1 LNKKIKKIEK
11 KYKITLDNY
20 ILVERKKGHLKYYFL
35 LMPLF
40 VISVVLNQLNVEF
53 FNLLTVAIFGL
64 VFLAL
69 PISMIYE
76 VLSNKIIITTK
87 GMFLL
92 DKTDKIINF
101 KYDTVKMVTLVNSVM
116 QINDKNS
123 KVKINTLKFDYD
135 FTTLQT
141 IFEAKGY
148 LTHDDEYLIRPIEIL
163 ITDNNLVLVEL
174 EDVETEVQ
182 KIVGEL
188 YNNYD
193 IVTPGYINYFVFRNS
208 VFNKPT
214 LDGNDLYIKMN
225 KVDVKVDHPE
235 NVSHEAIEVTDV
247 VVLFKNI
254 TEAVLYEK
262 DPNVRGSKNELVSN
276 DLSQIVGSLEN
287 SVVSDSFVIGDN
299 KFQYL
304 FSNKIMMNTFNFTYE
319 EVIVGWNETKGQSW
333 FQKDDVKLY

>member
-1 LNKKIKKIEK
+1 MNKKVKKIEK
-11 KYKITLDNY
+11 KYKIVLDNY
-20 ILVERKKGHLKYYFL
+20 ILVERKKGHLKYYYL

-40 VISVVLNQLNVEF
+40 ILSVILNQLNVEF
-53 FNLLTVAIFGL
+53 FNLLTVAIFAL

-76 VLSNKIIITTK
+76 VMSNKIIITSK

-92 DKTDKIINF
+92 DKTDRIINF
-101 KYDTVKMVTLVNSVM
+101 KYSSIKSVLKINGTL
-116 QINDKNS
+116 QITDSHN
-123 KVKINTLKFDYD
+123 KVKIIKSKFNYD
-135 FTTLQT
+135 FTILET

-163 ITDNNLVLVEL
+163 VTDNKLVIVEL
-174 EDVETEVQ
+174 EDIETDIQ

-208 VFNKPT
+208 VFDKPT
-214 LDGNDLYIKMN
+214 LKGNDLYIKMN

-235 NVSHEAIEVTDV
+235 NISHEAIEVNDV

-254 TEAVLYEK
+254 TEARLYVK
-262 DPNVRGSKNELVSN
+262 DPNVRGSKNDLVTN
-276 DLSQIVGSLEN
+276 KLEEIIDSLEN
-287 SVVSDSFVIGDN
+287 CVVSDSFVIGDN

-304 FSNKIMMNTFNFTYE
+304 LSNKIMMNTFNFTYE

-333 FQKDDVKLY
+333 FQKDEVKLY